1 MILNTAYLPVF
12 ILDWIIVEYSQAVM
26 KRDTCTVNY
35 DVIEPSDPY
44 QLYSTINECDM
55 MRTFHQYM
63 RLSSPESDTW
73 SEDTLTQ
80 PSSPS
85 LLQSCITE
93 MEKKG
98 LGLFPHYQNFP
109 VVSDNTKAPSSRKS
123 IYESATNTDNM
134 PESPPI
140 PCGGQFTTIA
150 EVHSIYLEEKPGIAS
165 RSTERG
171 IFQRKK
177 ETANDLENSKTHAAN
192 IGTGIGNSQS
202 VASQELAVFDKEQ
215 STSSPEDFNGSQL
228 QYEDALSIYKVYI
241 L

>member
-1 MILNTAYLPVF
+1 MI
-12 ILDWIIVEYSQAVM
+12 IDCIIVEYSQAV

-55 MRTFHQYM
+55 MRNFHQYM
-63 RLSSPESDTW
+63 HLSSPESDTW
-73 SEDTLTQ
+73 SEDTLMR

-85 LLQSCITE
+85 LLQSCIQE

-109 VVSDNTKAPSSRKS
+109 VVSDNPKAPSSRKS
-123 IYESATNTDNM
+123 IYESATNTDNL

-150 EVHSIYLEEKPGIAS
+150 EVHNIYLEEKPGLDNCF
-165 RSTERG
+165 TERG
-171 IFQRKK
+171 KYQSK
-177 ETANDLENSKTHAAN
+177 EDSDNDQGNSKTHAVNLDTAIDKSKPVAN
-192 IGTGIGNSQS
+192 
-202 VASQELAVFDKEQ
+202 QEIAVSDKEQ
-215 STSSPEDFNGSQL
+215 STPSTEDFNGSPI
-228 QYEDALSIYKVYI
+228 QYEDALSIYEVYI